1 MDVNHPDNQLFPF
14 NIDALSPFYSI
25 GDTVSIKLINK
36 LPSSSMNGL
45 QLKVEKVIH
54 IRIFSP
60 LFKLLFRFFDREINF
75 GIKLKNLVVK
85 DLSELS
91 MDSIHIFAISIY
103 LRGCESCPKFNIRP
117 CVRIW
122 PGLVLKRVAARR
134 VLFRCFNFKF
144 SLSRAFFCTQR
155 ELFVVKMLIRLVSY
169 LHNPVWGWLKVECVA
184 ATDIFNSVI
193 SLT

>member
-1 MDVNHPDNQLFPF
+1 MFAGLSF
-14 NIDALSPFYSI
+14 ALCFGSRWLMYVLLASSFLKCWRSRLC
-25 GDTVSIKLINK
+25 G
-36 LPSSSMNGL
+36 LPVD
-45 QLKVEKVIH
+45 LKIIVT
-54 IRIFSP
+54 R
-60 LFKLLFRFFDREINF
+60 
-75 GIKLKNLVVK
+75 KNLVVK

-117 CVRIW
+117 CVRIC
-122 PGLVLKRVAARR
+122 PGLVLKRVAGWR

-144 SLSRAFFCTQR
+144 SLSRTFFCTQR

-169 LHNPVWGWLKVECVA
+169 LHNPVWGWLKVEYVA